1 MQIIIPL
8 EGRVRTIIRSGYI
21 IAKRTGVNA
30 FQLSGDTFNMC
41 DVAPEQVLLLPDDV
55 TIAEGDTLTNE
66 LQMLA
71 LPMETF
77 LMPSAEDALSET
89 LGLLLRAAVA
99 DGKIT
104 DAELLRVAPT
114 LEGRQWQPG
123 IAVTVGD
130 VYTYDASLWKCVQAH
145 TTQGDWQPD
154 HTPALWHKV
163 EVVNGDEA
171 RVWAAGIEY
180 AVNDVVAYPDAAS
193 AKYKCLQAHTAQEG
207 WQPPN
212 VPALWKEQ
220 TAQ

>member
-21 IAKRTGVNA
+21 MAKRTDVNSY
-30 FQLSGDTFNMC
+30 QLNGDNFNMC

-55 TIAEGDTLTNE
+55 IISEGDTLTNE

-77 LMPSAEDALSET
+77 LTPSAEDALSET

-99 DGKIT
+99 DGRIT

-123 IAVTVGD
+123 ISVAVGD
-130 VYTYDASLWKCVQAH
+130 VYTYGAFLWKCIQAH
-145 TTQGDWQPD
+145 TTQGDWSPD
-154 HTPALWHKV
+154 LTPALWRKV
-163 EVVNGDEA
+163 EIIVENET

-180 AVNDVVAYPDAAS
+180 AVGDVVAYPDVEATT
-193 AKYKCLQAHTAQEG
+193 YECLQAHTSQVG
-207 WQPPN
+207 WEPPN
-212 VPALWKEQ
+212 VAVLWKEQ
-220 TAQ
+220 TA